1 VTVYR
6 FRFFGWSRGCARE
19 DEGDGGEGGS
29 GEDFFGVVFLNM
41 RLYGRVDSKEDRV
54 VAPGVSLGC
63 EGETAATQDVGDVAI
78 VVFAEGASAVSLVAQ

>member
-1 VTVYR
+1 MYR

-78 VVFAEGASAVSLVAQ
+78 VVFCRGGICC